1 MAKKLKVSTQL
12 TTLLSP
18 ELAVE
23 IATALPGKLMTAL
36 STALSTQSTPDMTVP
51 EVMAYR
57 RESKSTVERKMRAGT
72 YESYL
77 SGKDKRL
84 VTRASVEADRQSN
97 LDLGPRFDQGGKRGR
112 PTKTLESAAAAEGGL
127 SDDGG
132 GGGALEAET
141 PTDEPPQPT

>member
-1 MAKKLKVSTQL
+1 MTTKLRLSTAL
-12 TTLLSP
+12 VTALPP

-23 IATALPGKLMTAL
+23 IATALPPKLMTAL
-36 STALSTQSTPDMTVP
+36 STALSTKSTPDMTIP

-77 SGKDKRL
+77 SGLDKRL

-112 PTKTLESAAAAEGGL
+112 PKKALLASLPALPAGRGAE
-127 SDDGG
+127 
-132 GGGALEAET
+132 ALLGPEGPSSGPPET
-141 PTDEPPQPT
+141 G